1 MTMTSSI
8 FIGIAKPLIKG
19 LYAQFGD
26 GDKTKF
32 KGQMIRLMDLVLD
45 DGARKLI
52 GFSQLRPEFGITDS
66 RTTSPGR

>member
-1 MTMTSSI
+1 MTMTISI

-32 KGQMIRLMDLVLD
+32 KAEGR
-45 DGARKLI
+45 
-52 GFSQLRPEFGITDS
+52 F
-66 RTTSPGR
+66 TS